1 MTNPTPQL
9 TTVELLEALRND
21 PAARAAIASLYTKA
35 KNADR
40 DAEIAHKV
48 WAGAKQSE
56 VALEYGLSVNRITQI
71 MSTRPNPNP
80 DKHKPNAERDAQ
92 IVAKARAKVPRA
104 VIAQE
109 HNLSVIRVNQ
119 IVGAAPKPKKLTAEE
134 RFAISNKKYHAFDDL
149 TFGDECNIL
158 VSKYEPIAR
167 QILADRLDGMGQAQL
182 EAKYPPDMTG
192 GDIAWRGGHYLTIAD
207 LMYHP
212 DTGGWEK

>member
-1 MTNPTPQL
+1 MTNTAAQL

-21 PAARAAIASLYTKA
+21 PAARAAIAWLYTKA

-80 DKHKPNAERDAQ
+80 AKRNPNAERDRL
-92 IVAKARAKVPRA
+92 ILDKARAKVPRA

-119 IVGAAPKPKKLTAEE
+119 IVGAAPKAKKMTAEE

-167 QILADRLDGMGQAQL
+167 QIVADRLDGMGQAQL
-182 EAKYPPDMTG
+182 EAKYPADMTG
-192 GDIAWRGGHYLTIAD
+192 GDIAWTGGHYLTIAD
-207 LMYHP
+207 TMYNP
-212 DTGGWEK
+212 TTGRWDK

>member
-1 MTNPTPQL
+1 MTNTAAQL

-56 VALEYGLSVNRITQI
+56 VAVEYGLSVNRITQI

-80 DKHKPNAERDAQ
+80 EKRNPNAERNRLILDA
-92 IVAKARAKVPRA
+92 ARNKVPRA
-104 VIAQE
+104 EIARQ
-109 HNLSVIRVNQ
+109 HGLSVIRVNQ
-119 IVGAAPKPKKLTAEE
+119 IVGAAPKAKKLTQEE

-167 QILADRLDGMGQAQL
+167 KIVADRLDGMGQAQL

-192 GDIAWRGGHYLTIAD
+192 GDIAWRGGHYIAIAD
-207 LMYHP
+207 VMYNP
-212 DTGGWEK
+212 ITGGWDK